1 MTGEAIIYWLL
12 NLLFD
17 TVGQLSFKAASRS
30 ADHLDGWAHWKVLL
44 RSPWLWLGIAS
55 FVLEFVFWLSFL
67 SLVPLA
73 MGLFVGCA
81 NMIGVMIG
89 GRLLFGEKITPQRAG
104 AIGLIALGVMLVG
117 WGGQA

>member
-1 MTGEAIIYWLL
+1 VTGEAIIYWLL

-30 ADHLDGWAHWKVLL
+30 ADHLDGWAHWRMLL
-44 RSPWLWLGIAS
+44 RSPWLWAGIAS

-89 GRLLFGEKITPQRAG
+89 GRLLFGETITPQRAG

-117 WGGQA
+117 WGQA